1 MMERLDSQKTPK
13 RSPLDLIMNQI
24 RRKKSFSER
33 LQKPSV
39 SRFFRPFESEDRK
52 ESGVS
57 EEGEDKED
65 VSPGTG
71 ESEPL
76 ETEPGS
82 VVGWGRVRQFVQR
95 LGRQP
100 DSQSLSLSH
109 CDLTATDVVELATLL
124 PFLSGLDEMDLSW
137 NDLIGGSLKA
147 LTFHL
152 QHVCRLRALRLSG
165 CRLSTQDLAAL
176 GETLEELPLL
186 EVLDL
191 SWNAGLGGHL
201 QFLAAQLRSGCRLK
215 ELHLVD
221 CGLTAADVGAMGAVL
236 SRLLSLELLDL
247 STNQLLG
254 GALGNLVPQLR
265 DTPGLRV
272 LRLRGC
278 GLELQGLEMLGGVLE
293 FLPTLQELDLSCN
306 RGVSGGLALLG
317 AQLGGLAQLRCLD
330 VHECCLTEDDV
341 QALVQA
347 LPSLCDITMLDLSS
361 NKKLGGVSHQLFAGI
376 PLGNVKRLNL
386 SSCCL
391 TEEAYLALGTLST
404 THHGNALAPPAGG
417 PEPVME
423 QVRGGEAELAA
434 GGPARRRRPAGDEV
448 KQLRP
453 DGGGRA
459 ATGICGKAPG
469 PESPEAAGP
478 VLQWRCGRGRM
489 AASLPVAG
497 EPGGANRAGRQP
509 AALGCRPRL
518 RLAVCPAECHAT
530 SSRSAGGGLAP
541 LEPHPPR
548 QEHDGHFL
556 QECQNEHLL

>member
-347 LPSLCDITMLDLSS
+347 RPSLCDITMLDLSS

-391 TEEAYLALGTLST
+391 TEEAYLALAMATHWLPLLEALNLSWNKCVGGKLNSLLEALPAGAALLEMRLSSCGLT
-404 THHGNALAPPAGG
+404 AEDVLQLASVARRQALSHLRQLDLSYNGGVGGAGWLPLFQSLGSLVALTELDVSLRPSDAAPASAWLSALLNATPRPPAL
-417 PEPVME
+417 
-423 QVRGGEAELAA
+423 QV
-434 GGPARRRRPAGDEV
+434 
-448 KQLRP
+448 
-453 DGGGRA
+453 
-459 ATGICGKAPG
+459 
-469 PESPEAAGP
+469 
-478 VLQWRCGRGRM
+478 
-489 AASLPVAG
+489 
-497 EPGGANRAGRQP
+497 
-509 AALGCRPRL
+509 AALRHWSL
-518 RLAVCPAECHAT
+518 T
-530 SSRSAGGGLAP
+530 
-541 LEPHPPR
+541 PHDKNMMDIFCKNARMSFFFDYDP
-548 QEHDGHFL
+548 
-556 QECQNEHLL
+556 

>member
-1 MMERLDSQKTPK
+1 MMERLDSQKSPK

-65 VSPGTG
+65 VPPGTG
-71 ESEPL
+71 ESESL
-76 ETEPGS
+76 ETETGS
-82 VVGWGRVRQFVQR
+82 VVGWGRVRQFVQKM
-95 LGRQP
+95 GRQP
-100 DSQSLSLSH
+100 DSQNLSLSH

-124 PFLSGLDEMDLSW
+124 PFLSSLDEMDLSW

-165 CRLSTQDLAAL
+165 CRLSPQDLAAL

-201 QFLAAQLRSGCRLK
+201 QLLATQLRSGCRLK

-221 CGLTAADVGAMGAVL
+221 CGLTAADVGAVGAML
-236 SRLLSLELLDL
+236 SRLTGLELLDL

-254 GALGNLVPQLR
+254 GAFGDLVPQLQ
-265 DTPGLRV
+265 DAPGLRV

-278 GLELQGLEMLGGVLE
+278 GLGTKDLEMLGGVLQ

-306 RGVSGGLALLG
+306 RGVSGGLAHLG
-317 AQLGGLAQLRCLD
+317 AQLGGLAQLCCLD
-330 VHECCLTEDDV
+330 VHDCCLTEEDV
-341 QALVQA
+341 QVLVQA
-347 LPSLCDITMLDLSS
+347 LPSLSDITMLDLSS
-361 NKKLGGVSHQLFAGI
+361 NKMLGGVTQQLFAGF

-391 TEEAYLALGTLST
+391 TEETYLALAMAVHCLPLLEALNLSWNKCVGGKLNSLLEALPT
-404 THHGNALAPPAGG
+404 SAALLEMRLSSCGLTAEDVLQLASLANRQALSHLRQLDLSYNGGVGGAGWLPLFQSLGSLVALTELDVSLRPSDAAPASAWLSALLNATPRPPAL
-417 PEPVME
+417 
-423 QVRGGEAELAA
+423 QV
-434 GGPARRRRPAGDEV
+434 
-448 KQLRP
+448 
-453 DGGGRA
+453 
-459 ATGICGKAPG
+459 
-469 PESPEAAGP
+469 
-478 VLQWRCGRGRM
+478 
-489 AASLPVAG
+489 
-497 EPGGANRAGRQP
+497 
-509 AALGCRPRL
+509 AALRHWSLTPHDKNMIDIFCKD
-518 RLAVCPAECHAT
+518 
-530 SSRSAGGGLAP
+530 AGKSI
-541 LEPHPPR
+541 
-548 QEHDGHFL
+548 FL
-556 QECQNEHLL
+556 DYDP

>member
-347 LPSLCDITMLDLSS
+347 RPSLCDITMLDLSS

-391 TEEAYLALGTLST
+391 TEEAYLALASVARRQALSHLRQLDLSYNGGVGGAGWLPLFQSLGSLVALT
-404 THHGNALAPPAGG
+404 ELDVSLRPSDAAPASAWLSALLNATPRPPAL
-417 PEPVME
+417 
-423 QVRGGEAELAA
+423 QV
-434 GGPARRRRPAGDEV
+434 
-448 KQLRP
+448 
-453 DGGGRA
+453 
-459 ATGICGKAPG
+459 
-469 PESPEAAGP
+469 
-478 VLQWRCGRGRM
+478 
-489 AASLPVAG
+489 
-497 EPGGANRAGRQP
+497 
-509 AALGCRPRL
+509 AALRHWSL
-518 RLAVCPAECHAT
+518 T
-530 SSRSAGGGLAP
+530 
-541 LEPHPPR
+541 PHDKNMMDIFCKNARMSFFFDYDP
-548 QEHDGHFL
+548 
-556 QECQNEHLL
+556 